1 MKNQKRNICNEENN
15 PNLKLEISRSGDHNS
30 NNNNNNKKKKK
41 KLTEIIKKIP
51 LSYIEYY

>member
-15 PNLKLEISRSGDHNS
+15 PALKLEISRSGDHNS
-30 NNNNNNKKKKK
+30 NNNNNKKKKK

>member
-15 PNLKLEISRSGDHNS
+15 PALKLEISRSGDHNS
-30 NNNNNNKKKKK
+30 NNNNKKKKK